1 MFIVLDSKNFI
12 VDVYKSTGWVYIRAS
27 KEVPVTWKMTRQSYK
42 GVVNMASMV
51 PYRSVFGV
59 RPSAS
64 SLFDLFDDM
73 SDLANSSIASKAFPV
88 DVEDKGDGY
97 EVKAYLT
104 GVAKDDIDVELN
116 EGRLSIS
123 VNVEEDEENE
133 GKNFLQKE
141 FSSYSA
147 TRGVYL
153 KDASSEGL
161 SAKYADGIL
170 TVTVPKIV
178 EKKNVTKI
186 SIE

>member
-1 MFIVLDSKNFI
+1 
-12 VDVYKSTGWVYIRAS
+12 
-27 KEVPVTWKMTRQSYK
+27 MT
-42 GVVNMASMV
+42 
-51 PYRSVFGV
+51 
-59 RPSAS
+59 
-64 SLFDLFDDM
+64 
-73 SDLANSSIASKAFPV
+73 DLANNSIASKAFLV

-123 VNVEEDEENE
+123 VNVVEDEENE

-186 SIE
+186 SID

>member
-1 MFIVLDSKNFI
+1 
-12 VDVYKSTGWVYIRAS
+12 
-27 KEVPVTWKMTRQSYK
+27 
-42 GVVNMASMV
+42 MASMV

-88 DVEDKGDGY
+88 
-97 EVKAYLT
+97 
-104 GVAKDDIDVELN
+104 DDIDVELN

-186 SIE
+186 SID

>member
-1 MFIVLDSKNFI
+1 MHVNVGIGGDITVGISADTAAFAVQHLNGVAFADGQIARHRAAVALF
-12 VDVYKSTGWVYIRAS
+12 KSEAGT
-27 KEVPVTWKMTRQSYK
+27 
-42 GVVNMASMV
+42 
-51 PYRSVFGV
+51 
-59 RPSAS
+59 
-64 SLFDLFDDM
+64 
-73 SDLANSSIASKAFPV
+73 FPV

-186 SIE
+186 SID

>member
-1 MFIVLDSKNFI
+1 
-12 VDVYKSTGWVYIRAS
+12 
-27 KEVPVTWKMTRQSYK
+27 
-42 GVVNMASMV
+42 MASMV

-59 RPSAS
+59 RPVVPA
-64 SLFDLFDDM
+64 SLFDAFDDM
-73 SDLANSSIASKAFPV
+73 MDIASSPLASKAFPI
-88 DVEDKGDGY
+88 DVEDKGDAY

-104 GVAKDDIDVELN
+104 GVSKDDIDVELN

-123 VNVEEDEENE
+123 VNVEEREEDKD
-133 GKNFLQKE
+133 KNFLQKE

-186 SIE
+186 SID

>member
-1 MFIVLDSKNFI
+1 
-12 VDVYKSTGWVYIRAS
+12 
-27 KEVPVTWKMTRQSYK
+27 
-42 GVVNMASMV
+42 MASMV

-73 SDLANSSIASKAFPV
+73 TDLANNSIASKAFPV

-123 VNVEEDEENE
+123 VNVVEDEENE

-161 SAKYADGIL
+161 SAKYADGHPDRYGSQDCREEERYEDLHRL
-170 TVTVPKIV
+170 TMALLQSRV
-178 EKKNVTKI
+178 
-186 SIE
+186 